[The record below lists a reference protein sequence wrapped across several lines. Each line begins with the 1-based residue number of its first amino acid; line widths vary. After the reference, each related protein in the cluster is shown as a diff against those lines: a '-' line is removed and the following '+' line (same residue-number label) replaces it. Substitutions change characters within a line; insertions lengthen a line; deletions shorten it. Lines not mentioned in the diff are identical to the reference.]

1 LYYAYELGRSFAQPI
16 HHWAAAM
23 RAAWSHPSNPM
34 ATTAVARAI
43 AGSAELLE
51 RATAHYPKP
60 TLGLTETVVEGQPT
74 AVRETVALESP
85 FCRLLH
91 FERDVVRSDPK
102 LLIVAPLSGHHA
114 SLLRE
119 TVRELLPDHDLY
131 LTDWIDAR
139 QVPQAHGRFDL
150 NDYVDWVRTMLR
162 WLGPGTH
169 VLSVCQPA
177 VPVLAAL
184 ALMAAEAEPAQ
195 PSSVTLMSGPVDV
208 RVNPTRVS
216 AFGQRQ
222 PWPFAEAALIH
233 RVPAGEPGAGR
244 RVYPGAIQL
253 AGFLSLDVARHLESH
268 LGLFRDVLSGDS
280 EGAARHRRFYDEY
293 FAVMDLPAEFYQQT
307 LEEVFR
313 KHALARGEMSHR
325 GVPVRLEA
333 IRRTALMTIEG
344 EDDEITGPGQTFA
357 AHALCSGIPDH
368 RKRHHLQ
375 SGAGHYGTFSG
386 RRWRQ
391 EVAPALRAFIRSAS

>member
-1 LYYAYELGRSFAQPI
+1 
-16 HHWAAAM
+16 
-23 RAAWSHPSNPM
+23 M
-34 ATTAVARAI
+34 ATMPVARAI

-60 TLGLTETVVEGQPT
+60 SLGLTETLVEGRPT

-91 FERDVVRSDPK
+91 FERDVVRNDPK

-139 QVPQAHGRFDL
+139 LVPVSHGPFDL

-162 WLGPGTH
+162 GLGPGVH

-177 VPVLAAL
+177 VPVLAAV
-184 ALMAAEAEPAQ
+184 ALMAAEDEPAQ
-195 PSSVTLMSGPVDV
+195 PRSLTLMSGPVDV

-216 AFGQRQ
+216 AFGQR
-222 PWPFAEAALIH
+222 PHWPFAEASLIH
-233 RVPAGEPGAGR
+233 RVPVGEPGAGR

-253 AGFLSLDVARHLESH
+253 AGFLSLNPTRHLQAH
-268 LGLFRDVLSGDS
+268 LGLFRDVLAGDT
-280 EGAARHRRFYDEY
+280 EGAEKHRRFYDEY
-293 FAVMDLPAEFYQQT
+293 FSVMDLPAEFYQQT

-313 KHALARGEMSHR
+313 KHALAEGEMSHR
-325 GVPVRLEA
+325 GVAVRPEA

-357 AHALCSGIPDH
+357 AHALCSSIPEH

-375 SGAGHYGTFSG
+375 PGVGHYGTFSG
-386 RRWRQ
+386 RHWRQ
-391 EVAPALRAFIRSAS
+391 EVAPALRAFLRSSS